1 MPITK
6 ATSNVLATDAA
17 LNNLNTGSSVALSVP
32 LTVTSTASIN
42 GNFTVDTNTLFVN
55 AANDRVG
62 IGTASPT
69 EKLDVAGN
77 VKATSLLAV
86 DATLETVNATV
97 SATAP
102 NLVYTTNT
110 DQDIDGNKTFLKNIV
125 GNGTDNRLPSQIADK
140 PESVVVKSFS
150 DLRYGILGAYNLAGE
165 SFDFSS
171 NFTSALGPLFTERY
185 GFTYSFNFG
194 GTAGSL
200 PQIVFIPFFLNRK
213 KTFSKCAI
221 AITAGNHPTSNIDGA
236 IYLPDENGFP
246 LTRLGEAWEWAA
258 GDTGKVE
265 TDIGNRELEGLFYVG
280 IRPQLGA
287 VDWRVG
293 SQGGSSLVV
302 RGVSQ
307 GSMGILAQIFGVART
322 LNNFDGAVG
331 VTATSQISTMPIN
344 LSSPEIRRS
353 GLWASG
359 NQWPVA
365 ILY

>member
-1 MPITK
+1 
-6 ATSNVLATDAA
+6 
-17 LNNLNTGSSVALSVP
+17 VP
-32 LTVTSTASIN
+32 LTATSTASIN

-62 IGTASPT
+62 IGTTSPT
-69 EKLDVAGN
+69 EKLEVAGN

-86 DATLETVNATV
+86 GATLETVNATV

-165 SFDFSS
+165 STSFG
-171 NFTSALGPLFTERY
+171 NKTFTSALGPLFTGRY
-185 GFTYSFNFG
+185 DVLYTFNFG
-194 GTAGSL
+194 SPAGSL

-246 LTRLGEAWEWAA
+246 LTRLGEAWEWDAA
-258 GDTGKVE
+258 NTGKVE

-302 RGVSQ
+302 RGVGQ
-307 GSMGILAQIFGVART
+307 GSMGILAQIFGVPQT
-322 LNNFDGAVG
+322 LNNFDGANG
-331 VTATSQISTMPIN
+331 VINTDQASTMPIN

-353 GLWASG
+353 GMWGGG